1 MQSTESSQV
10 QNNTRTKKFLVAVV
24 SGTVYAMNN
33 ARKMIKMI
41 NNKSNFV
48 VYQRN
53 KQQSHNNANESCT
66 TPNDKTSGMHN
77 EHWVFSMQMLIPST
91 ISLRSYCLMSMALKS
106 PKISPMKSSMCKPI
120 RCCLKANAENQHRD
134 TSCYCCFSQ
143 TQIFT

>member
-53 KQQSHNNANESCT
+53 K
-66 TPNDKTSGMHN
+66 
-77 EHWVFSMQMLIPST
+77 
-91 ISLRSYCLMSMALKS
+91 
-106 PKISPMKSSMCKPI
+106 
-120 RCCLKANAENQHRD
+120 
-134 TSCYCCFSQ
+134 
-143 TQIFT
+143 